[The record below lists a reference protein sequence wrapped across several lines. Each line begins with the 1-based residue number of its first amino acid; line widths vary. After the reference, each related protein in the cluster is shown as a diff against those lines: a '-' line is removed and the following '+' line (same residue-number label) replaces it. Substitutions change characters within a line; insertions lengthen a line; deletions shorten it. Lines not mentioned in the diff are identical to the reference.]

1 MRRKPL
7 ETPLETHTEAPE
19 FATDTQRRE
28 EERND
33 PLFVNSLGKGLAVL
47 QAFGS
52 DWDALGLR
60 EIAQRT
66 GLNTSAAQRFTH
78 TLTQLGYLKKDE
90 KTRRYRL
97 GPRMLNFAYSYLRAN
112 PLYDVAIP
120 IVISVRD
127 EWQETVNVSVM
138 DDTDAVVAIRMPSQR
153 RINSNTAIGRRM
165 PAFCVSTGRAMLAW
179 LPPEERAAILDRTDF
194 VRLTSHTI
202 TDRVALEAE
211 LDRIRQDGFA
221 GVEEEADLGEL
232 AVAAP
237 ILDGDRKPIA
247 ALGITTSTA
256 YWTMDDAR
264 EKLSPIVQQA
274 ATAISRSLQGW
285 HGF

>member
-1 MRRKPL
+1 MRARKAV
-7 ETPLETHTEAPE
+7 EDSMAEQGA
-19 FATDTQRRE
+19 QRQ
-28 EERND
+28 D
-33 PLFVNSLGKGLAVL
+33 PLFVNSLGKGLSVL

-78 TLTQLGYLKKDE
+78 TLTQLGYLRKDE
-90 KTRRYRL
+90 RTRRYRL

-127 EWQETVNVSVM
+127 EWQETVNVSVL

-165 PAFCVSTGRAMLAW
+165 PAYCVSTGRAVLAW
-179 LPPEERAAILDRTDF
+179 LSPEERKAVLDRTNF
-194 VRLTSHTI
+194 VRLTPRTNI
-202 TDRVALEAE
+202 DRASLEAC
-211 LDRIRQDGFA
+211 LDQVRIDGFA
-221 GVEEEADLGEL
+221 MVEEEADLGEM

-237 ILDGDRKPIA
+237 IFDGERKPIA

-256 YWTMDDAR
+256 YWSMEDAR
-264 EKLSPIVQQA
+264 EKLAPIVMQA

-285 HGF
+285 HAF

>member
-1 MRRKPL
+1 MRK
-7 ETPLETHTEAPE
+7 TPLDTPAFPAGTHR
-19 FATDTQRRE
+19 QE
-28 EERND
+28 EERAD

-179 LPPEERAAILDRTDF
+179 LPPEERAAILDRTTF
-194 VRLTSHTI
+194 EKLTSHTI
-202 TDRVALEAE
+202 TDRAALEAE

-256 YWTMDDAR
+256 Y
-264 EKLSPIVQQA
+264 
-274 ATAISRSLQGW
+274 
-285 HGF
+285 

>member
-1 MRRKPL
+1 MA
-7 ETPLETHTEAPE
+7 EQGA
-19 FATDTQRRE
+19 QRQ
-28 EERND
+28 D
-33 PLFVNSLGKGLAVL
+33 PLFVNSLGKGLSVL

-78 TLTQLGYLKKDE
+78 TLTQLGYLRKDE
-90 KTRRYRL
+90 RTRRYRL

-127 EWQETVNVSVM
+127 EWQETVNVSVL

-165 PAFCVSTGRAMLAW
+165 PAYCVSTGRAVLAW
-179 LPPEERAAILDRTDF
+179 LSPEERKAVLDRTNF
-194 VRLTSHTI
+194 VRLTPRTNI
-202 TDRVALEAE
+202 DRASLEAC
-211 LDRIRQDGFA
+211 LDQVRIDGFA
-221 GVEEEADLGEL
+221 MVEEEADLGEM

-237 ILDGDRKPIA
+237 IFDGERKPIA

-256 YWTMDDAR
+256 YWSMEDAR
-264 EKLSPIVQQA
+264 EKLAPIVMQA

-285 HGF
+285 HAF

>member
-1 MRRKPL
+1 MRERKQIDMDGA
-7 ETPLETHTEAPE
+7 EARQSGGDGGLD
-19 FATDTQRRE
+19 ADSRQ
-28 EERND
+28 D

-78 TLTQLGYLKKDE
+78 TLTQLGFLRKDE
-90 KTRRYRL
+90 RTRRYRL

-127 EWQETVNVSVM
+127 EWQETVNVSVL

-165 PAFCVSTGRAMLAW
+165 PAYCVSTGRAVLAW
-179 LPPEERAAILDRTDF
+179 LPPEQRKAVLDRTDF
-194 VRLTSHTI
+194 IRLTPRTTI
-202 TDRVALEAE
+202 DRATLEAC
-211 LDRIRQDGFA
+211 LDQVRIDGFA
-221 GVEEEADLGEL
+221 MVEEEADLGEM

-237 ILDGDRKPIA
+237 IFDGERKPIA

-256 YWTMDDAR
+256 YWTMEDAR
-264 EKLSPIVQQA
+264 EKLGPIVMQA

-285 HGF
+285 HAF